1 MKKLLLTGI
10 MTSLLL
16 SAETPENLYLKNG
29 CHGCHG
35 LYGEGIGASP
45 RLQGQKGKVL
55 LKRLKDLKEGRTRT
69 AFGNIMV
76 SFAKNLSDDEVVKM
90 AGYLSTLKRI
100 EGTEVYELEYAD
112 NTGDGSS

>member
-1 MKKLLLTGI
+1 MKKILLAGLF
-10 MTSLLL
+10 TSLLFGVET
-16 SAETPENLYLKNG
+16 AEELYLRNG

-45 RLQGQKGKVL
+45 RLQGQKEAVL
-55 LKRLKDLKEGRTRT
+55 LKRLKDLKEGKTRT

-76 SFAKNLSDDEVVKM
+76 SFAKNLNDDEEVKM
-90 AGYLSTLKRI
+90 AKYLSTLKRI
-100 EGTEVYELEYAD
+100 EGREMYELEYED